1 MVREQLREV
10 GIIALVILI
19 LFSAVVVLFFAEGG
33 EIRGIN
39 HDPNGPAKPL
49 VHSKYVI
56 EVVEEE
62 IVPIYDGREIKTVEL
77 WELPPKEIIRHLI
90 AAPTAYIPPIT
101 GQLITF
107 FISALG
113 FGFAFLYLQDTGRK
127 NQNEINRPEKIL
139 AYITKNPGE
148 SMQQIAAG
156 TEIPRSSLRY
166 HVNKMQKAGQIS
178 QKEYCG
184 NPHYFS
190 LEKSYSATERL
201 VLAVFSRE
209 NEKQVLVELLKHP
222 ESTRQDLAERL
233 HMSEITVH
241 WYLHRLDAA
250 ELLMVHAEG
259 GRNHY
264 QLTGEAEKACGK
276 FLEMEA
282 AAQAK

>member
-10 GIIALVILI
+10 GIVALVILI
-19 LFSAVVVLFFAEGG
+19 LFSAAVVLFFAEGG
-33 EIRGIN
+33 EIYGFN
-39 HDPNGPAKPL
+39 HDPHGPSKPL

-62 IVPIYDGREIKTVEL
+62 IVPIYDGREIKKVEL
-77 WELPPKEIIRHLI
+77 WQLPPRVILEDLI
-90 AAPTAYIPPIT
+90 TTPMAYIPPIT

-113 FGFAFLYLQDTGRK
+113 FGLAFLYLQDTSRK
-127 NQNEINRPEKIL
+127 NQEKSNRPEKIL
-139 AYITKNPGE
+139 AYITKNPGQ

-190 LEKSYSATERL
+190 LDKSYSATERL

-233 HMSEITVH
+233 HINEMTVH

-250 ELLMVHAEG
+250 ELLMVQTEG

-264 QLTGEAEKACGK
+264 RLTGEAEKACGK